1 MAKLYEIVG
10 ELQDFI
16 EANEGLED
24 EQAYKDTL
32 EALQGELND
41 KVSQWGRAIKNMESD
56 RDAIKAEADRQ
67 AARAKAIDNSITR
80 MKETLLMYLKA
91 AGVKKAGDNIIGAS
105 IVKNGGKAPIII
117 APWIADEDIPDNFK
131 KVTYKT
137 DMEAIRTA
145 LESGEHLDWA
155 QIGERGEHIKIS

>member
-105 IVKNGGKAPIII
+105 IVKNGGKAPIIMKI
-117 APWIADEDIPDNFK
+117 SEDDIPKEYQQCVYRADK
-131 KVTYKT
+131 
-137 DMEAIRTA
+137 EAIRNA
-145 LESGEHLDWA
+145 LESGTELEWA
-155 QIGERGEHIKIS
+155 YLGERGEHIKIG